1 MSSRLAG
8 FGLSALLLYFAFH
21 ALAGEKGLGQWT
33 DMQRELA
40 AKKTELAA
48 LEEDVDRLEKDI
60 VRLTPGSVDPDF
72 VEALAREK
80 LGYAYPNEI
89 IIMAD
94 TSRSA
99 F

>member
-8 FGLSALLLYFAFH
+8 FGLTALLLYFAFH

-40 AKKTELAA
+40 TKEAELAT
-48 LEEDVDRLEKDI
+48 LQVTIGRLEKDI
-60 VRLTPGSVDPDF
+60 ARLTPGSVDPDF

-80 LGYAYPNEI
+80 LAYSYPEEV

-94 TSRSA
+94 TSRPA